1 MSGVVTL
8 MRRVVTALVLA
19 TAAILPGGSS
29 ALASCLQQSVGEQ
42 VARADVIAYGTISH
56 GIQLLMFPP
65 SRQVQFD
72 VQRVYKGDV
81 AGRITV
87 TIGPTDAAATSVD
100 YAAEDGPHTLYLR
113 RTGNAFATD
122 ACSGSHPGAPNAE
135 ENALFGTGRA
145 ASPVSPAAE
154 WLLPAVITF
163 VVSLGL
169 VALVLFRRRPA
180 RVATA

>member
-1 MSGVVTL
+1 
-8 MRRVVTALVLA
+8 MRRIVAALVLA
-19 TAAILPGGSS
+19 AAALPAGSS
-29 ALASCLQQSVGEQ
+29 AFASCIQQSAGEQ
-42 VARADVIAYGTISH
+42 VARADVIAYGAVSR
-56 GIQLLMFPP
+56 GVQLLMFPP

-81 AGRITV
+81 SGRITV
-87 TIGPTDAAATSVD
+87 SVGPTDAAATSVD
-100 YAAEDGPHTLYLR
+100 YTAEDGPHTLYLH

-122 ACSGSHPGAPNAE
+122 ACSGSHAGAPTAE
-135 ENALFGTGRA
+135 ENTLFGTGRA
-145 ASPVSPAAE
+145 VSPVSPAAE
-154 WLLPAVITF
+154 WLVPALITF

>member
-1 MSGVVTL
+1 
-8 MRRVVTALVLA
+8 MRRVVTALALA
-19 TAAILPGGSS
+19 AMAALPAGSP
-29 ALASCLQQSVGEQ
+29 ALASCIQQSVGEQ
-42 VARADVIAYGTISH
+42 VARADVIAYGAVSR
-56 GIQLLMFPP
+56 GVQLLMFPP

-87 TIGPTDAAATSVD
+87 AIGPTDAAATSVD
-100 YAAEDGPHTLYLR
+100 YAAEDGLHTLYLR

-135 ENALFGTGRA
+135 ENSLFGSGRA
-145 ASPVSPAAE
+145 VLPVSPAAE
-154 WLLPAVITF
+154 WVVPALITL